1 MRSSGPIHYSDRS
14 RFAPVDFGAVLQVS
28 KVHVVTVNTGTHEA
42 VPAAAAEFDPAAH
55 AASMVGHHYRV
66 DDYYE
71 VGREKVREYAR
82 AVQDYHPV
90 HWEEDIAR
98 EYGHQGLVAPLTFIS
113 LVGILA
119 QRKLF
124 EQIVTG
130 YDLSQIM
137 QTDQILEFHRPIR
150 VGDQL
155 TCDVY
160 LHSFRQAFGGDIIVT
175 KNIVTAQD
183 DELVLTTYTTLIGRS
198 GGDIDPRMSD
208 AVRNVLMHGLGDEEP
223 THHAPSELS
232 VGSAVDPVTKQ
243 PEPTISVHALSF
255 DSVSVG
261 DELPARVARLTR
273 GDLVNYA
280 GVSGD
285 ANPIHWSD
293 EVVKLVGLDNVVA
306 HGMLTMGLGG
316 GFVTSWL
323 GDPGAVKEYNVRFT
337 SPVYVGSD
345 VPAEV
350 EYTGKVKSVDPQT
363 RTAVVAITA
372 KSAGKKIFGRAT
384 ATVQLS

>member
-1 MRSSGPIHYSDRS
+1 MTTQADTA
-14 RFAPVDFGAVLQVS
+14 APTEE
-28 KVHVVTVNTGTHEA
+28 K
-42 VPAAAAEFDPAAH
+42 FDPAAH
-55 AASMVGHHYRV
+55 AAAMVGHHYRV

-90 HWEEDIAR
+90 HWDEAAAA
-98 EYGHQGLVAPLTFIS
+98 EYGYDGMVAPVTFIS

-119 QRKLF
+119 QQKLF

-137 QTDQILEFHRPIR
+137 QADQILEFHRPIR

-155 TCDVY
+155 VCDVY
-160 LHSFRQAFGGDIIVT
+160 LHSFRQAPGGADMIVT
-175 KNIVTAQD
+175 KNIVTSR
-183 DELVLTTYTTLIGRS
+183 DELVMTTYTTLVGRS
-198 GGDIDPRMSD
+198 GGDVDPNIDQ
-208 AVRNVLMHGLGDEEP
+208 AVRGLLMHGIGQGPDDQQRATPPVSEP
-223 THHAPSELS
+223 PVPVASVPEVRPSKHAVRFEDAV
-232 VGSAVDPVTKQ
+232 VGA
-243 PEPTISVHALSF
+243 
-255 DSVSVG
+255 
-261 DELPARVARLTR
+261 ELPTRVVRLTR

-293 EVVKLVGLDNVVA
+293 DVIKLVGLDNVVA

-323 GDPGAVKEYNVRFT
+323 GDPGAMKEYNVRFT
-337 SPVYVGSD
+337 SPVYVGAD
-345 VPAEV
+345 RPAEI
-350 EYTGKVKSVDPQT
+350 EYSGKIKSVDPET
-363 RTAVVAITA
+363 RTAVVAIVA
-372 KSAGKKIFGRAT
+372 KSEGRKIFGRAT
-384 ATVQLS
+384 ATVQLG

>member
-1 MRSSGPIHYSDRS
+1 
-14 RFAPVDFGAVLQVS
+14 
-28 KVHVVTVNTGTHEA
+28 
-42 VPAAAAEFDPAAH
+42 
-55 AASMVGHHYRV
+55 MVGHHYRV
-66 DDYYE
+66 EDYYE

-90 HWEEDIAR
+90 HWDEDIAQ
-98 EYGHQGLVAPLTFIS
+98 EYGYDSLVAPLSFIS

-137 QTDQILEFHRPIR
+137 QTDQILEFHRPIKA
-150 VGDQL
+150 GDQL
-155 TCDVY
+155 TCIVY

-175 KNIVTAQD
+175 KNDVVDQH

-198 GGDIDPRMSD
+198 GGDIDPNVGD
-208 AVRNVLMHGLGDEEP
+208 AVRNVLMHGVGPEETP
-223 THHAPSELS
+223 DHKPRTL
-232 VGSAVDPVTKQ
+232 AVADLQPQPVPVTLPGKIV
-243 PEPTISVHALSF
+243 PSKHALRF
-255 DSVSVG
+255 EDVTVG
-261 DELPARVARLTR
+261 DPLSTRVVRLTR

-293 EVVKLVGLDNVVA
+293 EVVKLVGLENVVA

-337 SPVYVGSD
+337 SPVYVPVD
-345 VPAEV
+345 QAAEI
-350 EYTGKVKSVDPQT
+350 EYTGKVKSVDPET
-363 RTAVVAITA
+363 RTAVIAIVA
-372 KSAGKKIFGRAT
+372 KSQGRKIFGRAT
-384 ATVQLS
+384 ATVQLA

>member
-1 MRSSGPIHYSDRS
+1 M
-14 RFAPVDFGAVLQVS
+14 
-28 KVHVVTVNTGTHEA
+28 NTGTDEA
-42 VPAAAAEFDPAAH
+42 VQTGEALDPAAH
-55 AASMVGHHYRV
+55 AAAMVGHHYRV

-90 HWEEDIAR
+90 HWDEDVAQ
-98 EYGHQGLVAPLTFIS
+98 EYGYDNLLAPVTFIS

-124 EQIVTG
+124 EQVVTG

-137 QTDQILEFHRPIR
+137 QTDQILEFHRPIK

-175 KNIVTAQD
+175 KNIVTAQN
-183 DELVLTTYTTLIGRS
+183 DELVLTTYTTLVGRS
-198 GGDIDPRMSD
+198 GGDIDPNLTA
-208 AVRNVLMHGLGDEEP
+208 AVRNVLMHGIGEEAP
-223 THHAPSELS
+223 AHAPR
-232 VGSAVDPVTKQ
+232 SAPAVEVPAPVAPAAEGVRTK
-243 PEPTISVHALSF
+243 HAVRF
-255 DSVSVG
+255 EDVSVG
-261 DELPARVARLTR
+261 DELPARTVRLTR

-337 SPVYVGSD
+337 SPVYVGTD
-345 VPAEV
+345 EAAEV
-350 EYTGKVKSVDPQT
+350 EYTGKVKSVDPEAK
-363 RTAVVAITA
+363 TAVVAIVA

-384 ATVQLS
+384 ATVQLA

>member
-1 MRSSGPIHYSDRS
+1 
-14 RFAPVDFGAVLQVS
+14 
-28 KVHVVTVNTGTHEA
+28 
-42 VPAAAAEFDPAAH
+42 
-55 AASMVGHHYRV
+55 MVGHHYRV
-66 DDYYE
+66 DDFYE

-90 HWEEDIAR
+90 HWDEDVAR
-98 EYGHQGLVAPLTFIS
+98 EYGHDGLVAPLTFIS

-137 QTDQILEFHRPIR
+137 QTDQILEIHRPIR

-198 GGDIDPRMSD
+198 GGDIDPTMSD
-208 AVRNVLMHGLGDEEP
+208 AVRGVLMHGLGEEDP
-223 THHAPSELS
+223 ERQVPLDAHAEITP
-232 VGSAVDPVTKQ
+232 DPVTRD
-243 PEPTISVHALSF
+243 PRPYVSTRALAF
-255 DSVSVG
+255 DSIAAG
-261 DELPARVARLTR
+261 DELPPRTVRLTR

-293 EVVKLVGLDNVVA
+293 EIVKLVGLDNVVA

-337 SPVYVGSD
+337 SPVYVGAD
-345 VPAEV
+345 APAEV
-350 EYTGKVKSVDPQT
+350 EFTGKVKSVDPEA

>member
-1 MRSSGPIHYSDRS
+1 M
-14 RFAPVDFGAVLQVS
+14 
-28 KVHVVTVNTGTHEA
+28 NTTETDE
-42 VPAAAAEFDPAAH
+42 AAAAQLDEADFDPAAH
-55 AASMVGHHYRV
+55 AAAMVGHHYRV

-90 HWEEDIAR
+90 HWDEDAAH
-98 EYGHQGLVAPLTFIS
+98 EYGHDGLVAPLTFIS

-124 EQIVTG
+124 ETVVTG

-150 VGDQL
+150 VGDRL
-155 TCDVY
+155 VCDVY

-175 KNIVTAQD
+175 KNIVTDQH
-183 DELVLTTYTTLIGRS
+183 DELVLTTYTTLVGRS
-198 GGDIDPRMSD
+198 GGDIDPNLTD
-208 AVRNVLMHGLGDEEP
+208 AVRHVLMHGNGDDRSEPAHRPRTLGVPAASEP
-223 THHAPSELS
+223 VAAPPRIVPSKF
-232 VGSAVDPVTKQ
+232 AR
-243 PEPTISVHALSF
+243 SF
-255 DSVSVG
+255 DEVSVG
-261 DELPARVARLTR
+261 DELPPRTVRLTR

-293 EVVKLVGLDNVVA
+293 EIVKLVGLDDVVA

-337 SPVYVGSD
+337 SPVFVGAKE
-345 VPAEV
+345 PAEV
-350 EYTGKVKSVDPQT
+350 EYTGKIKSVDPET
-363 RTAVVAITA
+363 RTAVVAIVA
-372 KSAGKKIFGRAT
+372 KSGGRKIFGRAT

>member
-1 MRSSGPIHYSDRS
+1 MLDSSE
-14 RFAPVDFGAVLQVS
+14 V
-28 KVHVVTVNTGTHEA
+28 
-42 VPAAAAEFDPAAH
+42 FDPAAH
-55 AASMVGHHYRV
+55 AAAMVGHHYRV

-90 HWEEDIAR
+90 HWDEDVAR
-98 EYGHQGLVAPLTFIS
+98 EYGHDGLVAPLTFIS

-137 QTDQILEFHRPIR
+137 QTDQILEFHRPIKA
-150 VGDQL
+150 GDQL
-155 TCDVY
+155 SCIVY

-175 KNIVTAQD
+175 RNDVVAQN

-198 GGDIDPRMSD
+198 GGDIDPNIGD
-208 AVRNVLMHGLGDEEP
+208 AVRNVLMHGVGPYAADADKTVAIDTPEQAVAVVK
-223 THHAPSELS
+223 TGRVVASAHARRFEDI
-232 VGSAVDPVTKQ
+232 A
-243 PEPTISVHALSF
+243 A
-255 DSVSVG
+255 G
-261 DELPARVARLTR
+261 DELPARIVQLTR

-293 EVVKLVGLDNVVA
+293 DVVKLVGLENVVA

-337 SPVYVGSD
+337 SPVYVPAD
-345 VPAEV
+345 RPAEI
-350 EYTGKVKSVDPQT
+350 EYTGKVKSVDPET
-363 RTAVVAITA
+363 RTAVIAIVA
-372 KSAGKKIFGRAT
+372 KSEGRKIFGRAT

>member
-1 MRSSGPIHYSDRS
+1 M
-14 RFAPVDFGAVLQVS
+14 
-28 KVHVVTVNTGTHEA
+28 NTGTDEA
-42 VPAAAAEFDPAAH
+42 VQAGEALDPAAH
-55 AASMVGHHYRV
+55 AAAMVGHHYRV

-90 HWEEDIAR
+90 HWDEDVAQ
-98 EYGHQGLVAPLTFIS
+98 EYGYDNLLAPVTFIS

-124 EQIVTG
+124 EQVVTG

-137 QTDQILEFHRPIR
+137 QTDQILEFHRPIK

-175 KNIVTAQD
+175 KNIVTAQN
-183 DELVLTTYTTLIGRS
+183 DELVLTTYTTLVGRS
-198 GGDIDPRMSD
+198 GGDIDPNLTA
-208 AVRNVLMHGLGDEEP
+208 AVRNVLMHGIGEEEP
-223 THHAPSELS
+223 GHRPRTGAPASQAPAPVAPAAEGLRTKHAIRFE
-232 VGSAVDPVTKQ
+232 D
-243 PEPTISVHALSF
+243 
-255 DSVSVG
+255 VSVG
-261 DELPARVARLTR
+261 DELPPRTVRLTR

-293 EVVKLVGLDNVVA
+293 EVVKLVGLDDVVA

-337 SPVYVGSD
+337 SPVYVGTD
-345 VPAEV
+345 EAAEV
-350 EYTGKVKSVDPQT
+350 EYTGKVKSVDPEA
-363 RTAVVAITA
+363 RTAVVAIVA

-384 ATVQLS
+384 ATVQLA

>member
-1 MRSSGPIHYSDRS
+1 MTI
-14 RFAPVDFGAVLQVS
+14 
-28 KVHVVTVNTGTHEA
+28 NTGTAEA
-42 VPAAAAEFDPAAH
+42 VQADEEIFDPAAH
-55 AASMVGHHYRV
+55 AAAMVGHHYRV

-90 HWEEDIAR
+90 HWDEDAANA
-98 EYGHQGLVAPLTFIS
+98 YGHDGLVAPVTFIS

-198 GGDIDPRMSD
+198 GGDIDPNLTD
-208 AVRNVLMHGLGDEEP
+208 AVRNVLMHGIDEEAPVHRPRTRSPLSEPPVAVAAVP
-223 THHAPSELS
+223 TVEASER
-232 VGSAVDPVTKQ
+232 AR
-243 PEPTISVHALSF
+243 SF
-255 DSVSVG
+255 DSVTVG
-261 DELPARVARLTR
+261 EELPARTVRLTR

-293 EVVKLVGLDNVVA
+293 EVVRLVGLDDVVA

-337 SPVYVGSD
+337 SPVYVG
-345 VPAEV
+345 AESAAEI
-350 EYTGKVKSVDPQT
+350 EYTGKVKSVDPET
-363 RTAVVAITA
+363 RTAVVALVA

>member
-1 MRSSGPIHYSDRS
+1 M
-14 RFAPVDFGAVLQVS
+14 
-28 KVHVVTVNTGTHEA
+28 TVNTGTDEA
-42 VPAAAAEFDPAAH
+42 VTAAAAEPFDPAAH
-55 AASMVGHHYRV
+55 AAAMVGHHYRV

-90 HWEEDIAR
+90 HWDEDVAR
-98 EYGHQGLVAPLTFIS
+98 ANGHEGLLAPLTFIS

-124 EQIVTG
+124 EEIVTG

-198 GGDIDPRMSD
+198 GGDIDPTMSD
-208 AVRNVLMHGLGDEEP
+208 AVRNILMHGLGDEEP
-223 THHAPSELS
+223 AHHAPLDVHAEITP
-232 VGSAVDPVTKQ
+232 DPVTKM
-243 PEPTISVHALSF
+243 PEPYVSTTALPF
-255 DSVSVG
+255 DSVSAG
-261 DELPARVARLTR
+261 DELPPRTVRLTR

-293 EVVKLVGLDNVVA
+293 EIVKLVGLDNVVA

-323 GDPGAVKEYNVRFT
+323 GDPAAVKEYNVRFT

-345 VPAEV
+345 APAEV
-350 EYTGKVKSVDPQT
+350 EFTGKVKSVDPEA